1 MEDLKRVER
10 QFAKAMGIPI
20 DQVLGNDEDQ
30 NKPDPFELLQKKEG
44 ESDIK
49 EIMIEKLFRFR
60 IILVF
65 HGNLLLSNAYNRNH

>member
-1 MEDLKRVER
+1 
-10 QFAKAMGIPI
+10 MGIPI
-20 DQVLGNDEDQ
+20 DQLPMNDEEQ

-65 HGNLLLSNAYNRNH
+65 HGKFYL